1 MTASAPTNLTVAVLF
16 GGRSVEHEVSIITG
30 HQIMDA
36 LEVAGFNLLP
46 IYIDKEGAWFAGAP
60 LRDLKLY
67 SRKSPLDLE
76 NLAGVQAVSLAADR
90 SIRELLADPKKSK
103 SSFFSKPPKLWA
115 DVFLP
120 AIHGATG
127 EDGAIQG
134 LFELAD
140 VPYIGCGILASALAL
155 HKATTKR
162 VLSSGGIPVLDYLT
176 IARSQ
181 WAADQTG
188 CLAAAEALNAYPL
201 IVKPCSLGSSIG
213 VSRASDRIDL
223 ADAISL
229 ALELDETALLERALT
244 DFFEINCAV
253 RGSDRGDA
261 IPSACELPCTGEQV
275 LTFEEKYKRG
285 GGKNGKGG
293 TKGPGGVKGS
303 PSAGMASLQR
313 LVPAPIPDELTAQV
327 QRLASQAFKLIGG
340 SGVARIDFLFDKST
354 SSLYLNEINTMP
366 GSLAFYLWEASG
378 LPFDE
383 LVTSLVAE
391 AQARH
396 RQRQGTRHRFDA
408 NLLSAT

>member
-1 MTASAPTNLTVAVLF
+1 MTATNLTIAVLF

-36 LEVAGFNLLP
+36 LEVAGFGLLP
-46 IYIDKEGAWFAGAP
+46 IYIDKEGNWFAGTP
-60 LRDLKLY
+60 LRNLKLY
-67 SRKSPLDLE
+67 SKAGPLDLE
-76 NLAGVQAVSLAADR
+76 NLPNVQAVSFSADR
-90 SIRELLADPKKSK
+90 SIRELIPHPKKSK
-103 SSFFSKPPKLWA
+103 ASLFSKPPKLWA

-120 AIHGATG
+120 AIHGASG

-140 VPYIGCGILASALAL
+140 VPYIGCGILASAVAL

-162 VLSSGGIPVLDYLT
+162 VLASGGIPVLDYLT
-176 IARSQ
+176 ITRAQ
-181 WAADQTG
+181 WAADQDG

-213 VSRASDRIDL
+213 VSRAADRLAL

-229 ALELDETALLERALT
+229 ALELDDTALLERALT
-244 DFFEINCAV
+244 NFIEINCAV
-253 RGSDRGDA
+253 RSNNGTA
-261 IPSACELPCTGEQV
+261 TPSACELPCTSEQV

-285 GGKNGKGG
+285 GGKSGKGGG

-313 LVPAPIPDELTAQV
+313 IIPAPIPDDLTAQV
-327 QRLASQAFKLIGG
+327 QSYAAKAFTLINGA
-340 SGVARIDFLFDKST
+340 GVARIDFLFDKS
-354 SSLYLNEINTMP
+354 SNQLFLNEINTMP
-366 GSLAFYLWEASG
+366 GSLAFYLWEATG
-378 LPFDE
+378 LPFDQ

-396 RQRQGTRHRFDA
+396 RQRQSTRHRFDA
-408 NLLSAT
+408 NLLFRS